1 MNYPDTRLTDTA
13 EQRFGVTVDD
23 PFRWLE
29 NDPRQDAEVADW
41 IKAQNALS
49 AAYLANL
56 AGREVFQ
63 QRLTALFDHAT
74 ATPPVER
81 EGLYFFTRNS
91 GLDNQAQLVIRDGS
105 DGENRTLIDPNTW
118 AEYGTVA
125 LAEWSPSGAGSL
137 LAFAMQ
143 DGGSNWRTI
152 RVMDTAT
159 GEMLDDMVEWA
170 RFTNIDWKRDSSGFY
185 YSRFPEPEAGA
196 SFNAGIDA
204 HAVYFHQLGTPQSE
218 DRLVHAPLPGQP
230 LLHTLDV
237 TPDGRYLI
245 VYTSAL
251 TGGAAITVTDLS
263 AANPSPRSIVE
274 RYDASWILL
283 GNVGS
288 VLYLA
293 TQMDA
298 PRGRV
303 MALDLAEAEP
313 ELVELIPEKKDAV
326 LRKGSAAVLGLVLIM
341 LRGFALWPSSFPRSG
356 WSFQV

>member
-1 MNYPDTRLTDTA
+1 M
-13 EQRFGVTVDD
+13 
-23 PFRWLE
+23 
-29 NDPRQDAEVADW
+29 
-41 IKAQNALS
+41 
-49 AAYLANL
+49 
-56 AGREVFQ
+56 
-63 QRLTALFDHAT
+63 
-74 ATPPVER
+74 
-81 EGLYFFTRNS
+81 
-91 GLDNQAQLVIRDGS
+91 
-105 DGENRTLIDPNTW
+105 
-118 AEYGTVA
+118 A

-170 RFTNIDWKRDSSGFY
+170 RFTNIAWKRDSSGFY

-251 TGGAAITVTDLS
+251 TGGAAINVTDLS

-274 RYDASWILL
+274 SYDASWILL